1 MHKQDMSSYIQRKY
15 SPWLRSYA
23 RTVVRNIVH
32 DYIKASR
39 TICFLTCCTNYQYPR
54 RIRCMHALL
63 IKPSMSAL
71 NHNVLTAERSA
82 LNPKRD
88 FYCQN
93 PSITNP
99 CPTCLGSALSPRSGH
114 LSQSSRLPALAR
126 VMGFVS
132 VQRPSRRFCIRIQF
146 SCVPAL
152 RHWTEK
158 KWLSGVGRASRCL
171 PVTGR
176 YATLR
181 RGVAFLGWRWGD
193 GASGGWGPNDA
204 MMGLWL
210 GVR

>member
-71 NHNVLTAERSA
+71 NHNVLTAERNA

-88 FYCQN
+88 FLQPKPLHYQSM
-93 PSITNP
+93 PHLPRLSLKPPQRAPFPKQSTAGARARHGLRVR
-99 CPTCLGSALSPRSGH
+99 PTSVSKILHSHPVFVCT
-114 LSQSSRLPALAR
+114 R
-126 VMGFVS
+126 V
-132 VQRPSRRFCIRIQF
+132 
-146 SCVPAL
+146 
-152 RHWTEK
+152 E
-158 KWLSGVGRASRCL
+158 
-171 PVTGR
+171 
-176 YATLR
+176 TLDR
-181 RGVAFLGWRWGD
+181 KEVAFGSRTGFSLFAGYW
-193 GASGGWGPNDA
+193 PI
-204 MMGLWL
+204 
-210 GVR
+210 